1 MRFLYIP
8 AIMVGILCG
17 QDEADSVEVHPCDS
31 PLIQQTK
38 GSDKQPLKLRQML
51 PYTIAVIKCR
61 LSKRGRN
68 AAKIMDV
75 RNKNMAYR
83 DAQKFKSFSSTCAYC
98 ATVMVVVFYL
108 SSLF

>member
-1 MRFLYIP
+1 MI
-8 AIMVGILCG
+8 GILCG

-38 GSDKQPLKLRQML
+38 GADRRPLKLRQML
-51 PYTIAVIKCR
+51 PYTIDVIKCR
-61 LSKRGRN
+61 LSKRGKN
-68 AAKIMDV
+68 AAKIRDV

-83 DAQKFKSFSSTCAYC
+83 DAQQFKSFSSTCAYC

-108 SSLF
+108 SSIF

>member
-1 MRFLYIP
+1 
-8 AIMVGILCG
+8 MVGILCG

-38 GSDKQPLKLRQML
+38 GADKRPLKIRQML
-51 PYTIAVIKCR
+51 PYTIDVIKCR
-61 LSKRGRN
+61 LSKRGKN
-68 AAKIMDV
+68 AAKIRDV

-83 DAQKFKSFSSTCAYC
+83 DAQQFKSFSSTCAYC

-108 SSLF
+108 SSIF

>member
-8 AIMVGILCG
+8 VIMVGILCG

-31 PLIQQTK
+31 PYIQQTK
-38 GSDKQPLKLRQML
+38 GADKRPLKLRQML
-51 PYTIAVIKCR
+51 PYTIDVIKCR
-61 LSKRGRN
+61 LSKRGKN
-68 AAKIMDV
+68 VAKIRDV

-83 DAQKFKSFSSTCAYC
+83 DAQQFKSLSSTCAYC

-108 SSLF
+108 SSIF

>member
-8 AIMVGILCG
+8 VIMVGILCG

-31 PLIQQTK
+31 PYIQQTK
-38 GSDKQPLKLRQML
+38 GADKRPLKLRQML
-51 PYTIAVIKCR
+51 PYTIDVIKCR
-61 LSKRGRN
+61 FSKRGKN
-68 AAKIMDV
+68 AAKIRDV

-83 DAQKFKSFSSTCAYC
+83 DAQQFKSFSSTCAYC

-108 SSLF
+108 SSIF

>member
-31 PLIQQTK
+31 PYIQQTK
-38 GSDKQPLKLRQML
+38 GADKRPLKLRQML
-51 PYTIAVIKCR
+51 PYTIDVIKCR
-61 LSKRGRN
+61 LSKRGKN
-68 AAKIMDV
+68 VAKIRDV

-83 DAQKFKSFSSTCAYC
+83 DAQQFKSFSSTCAYC

-108 SSLF
+108 SSIF

>member
-1 MRFLYIP
+1 MI
-8 AIMVGILCG
+8 GILCG

-38 GSDKQPLKLRQML
+38 GADRRPLKLRQML
-51 PYTIAVIKCR
+51 PYTIDVIKCR
-61 LSKRGRN
+61 LSKRGKN
-68 AAKIMDV
+68 VAKIRDV

-83 DAQKFKSFSSTCAYC
+83 DAQQFKSFSSTCAYC

-108 SSLF
+108 SSIF

>member
-1 MRFLYIP
+1 MCIP

-38 GSDKQPLKLRQML
+38 GADRRPLKLRQML
-51 PYTIAVIKCR
+51 PYTIDVIKCR
-61 LSKRGRN
+61 LSKRGKN
-68 AAKIMDV
+68 VAKIRDV

-83 DAQKFKSFSSTCAYC
+83 DAQQFKSFSSTCAYC

-108 SSLF
+108 SSIF

>member
-8 AIMVGILCG
+8 AIMVGILCV

-51 PYTIAVIKCR
+51 PYTIDVIKCR

>member
-8 AIMVGILCG
+8 VIIVGILCG

-31 PLIQQTK
+31 PYIQQTK
-38 GSDKQPLKLRQML
+38 GADKRPLKLRQML
-51 PYTIAVIKCR
+51 PYTIDVIKCR
-61 LSKRGRN
+61 LSKRGKN
-68 AAKIMDV
+68 VAKIRDV

-83 DAQKFKSFSSTCAYC
+83 DAQQFKSFSSTCAYC

-108 SSLF
+108 SSIF

>member
-1 MRFLYIP
+1 MRFLYIT

-51 PYTIAVIKCR
+51 PYTIDLIKCR

-68 AAKIMDV
+68 AAKIMNV

>member
-1 MRFLYIP
+1 
-8 AIMVGILCG
+8 MVGILCG

-38 GSDKQPLKLRQML
+38 GADRRPLKLRQML
-51 PYTIAVIKCR
+51 PYTIDVIKCR
-61 LSKRGRN
+61 LSKRGKN
-68 AAKIMDV
+68 VAKIRDV

-83 DAQKFKSFSSTCAYC
+83 DAQQFKSFSSTCAYC

-108 SSLF
+108 SSIF

>member
-8 AIMVGILCG
+8 VIMVGILCG

-51 PYTIAVIKCR
+51 PYTIDVIKCR

-83 DAQKFKSFSSTCAYC
+83 DEQKFKSFSSTCAYC

>member
-17 QDEADSVEVHPCDS
+17 QDEADSVEVHPCDA

-51 PYTIAVIKCR
+51 PYTIDVIKCR

>member
-1 MRFLYIP
+1 
-8 AIMVGILCG
+8 MVGILCG

-38 GSDKQPLKLRQML
+38 GADKRPLKLRQIL
-51 PYTIAVIKCR
+51 PYTIDVIKCR

>member
-1 MRFLYIP
+1 
-8 AIMVGILCG
+8 MVGILCG

-38 GSDKQPLKLRQML
+38 GADRRPLKLRQML
-51 PYTIAVIKCR
+51 PYTIDVIKCR
-61 LSKRGRN
+61 LSKRGKN
-68 AAKIMDV
+68 AAKIRDV

-83 DAQKFKSFSSTCAYC
+83 DAQQFKSFSSTCAYC

-108 SSLF
+108 SSIF

>member
-31 PLIQQTK
+31 PLIQQIK
-38 GSDKQPLKLRQML
+38 ESDKRSLKLRQML
-51 PYTIAVIKCR
+51 PYTIDVIKCR
-61 LSKRGRN
+61 LSKRGKN
-68 AAKIMDV
+68 AAKIRDV

-83 DAQKFKSFSSTCAYC
+83 DAQKFNSFSSTCAYC

>member
-8 AIMVGILCG
+8 VIMVGILFG

-31 PLIQQTK
+31 PYIQQTK
-38 GSDKQPLKLRQML
+38 GADKRPLKLRQML
-51 PYTIAVIKCR
+51 PYTIDVIKCR
-61 LSKRGRN
+61 LSKRGKN
-68 AAKIMDV
+68 VAKIRDV

-83 DAQKFKSFSSTCAYC
+83 DAQQFKSFSSTCAYC

-108 SSLF
+108 SSIF

>member
-1 MRFLYIP
+1 MRFLCIP
-8 AIMVGILCG
+8 AIMVGILCA

-38 GSDKQPLKLRQML
+38 GADKRPLKLRQML
-51 PYTIAVIKCR
+51 PYTIDVIKCR
-61 LSKRGRN
+61 LSKRGKN
-68 AAKIMDV
+68 AANIRDV

-83 DAQKFKSFSSTCAYC
+83 DAQQFKSFSSTCAYC

-108 SSLF
+108 SSIF

>member
-1 MRFLYIP
+1 LCIP

-38 GSDKQPLKLRQML
+38 GADKRPLKLRQML
-51 PYTIAVIKCR
+51 PYTIDVIKCR
-61 LSKRGRN
+61 LSKRGKN
-68 AAKIMDV
+68 VAKIRDV

-83 DAQKFKSFSSTCAYC
+83 DAQQFKSFSSTCAYC

-108 SSLF
+108 SSIF

>member
-1 MRFLYIP
+1 MWFLCIP
-8 AIMVGILCG
+8 VIMVGILCG

-38 GSDKQPLKLRQML
+38 GADKRPLKLRQML
-51 PYTIAVIKCR
+51 PYTIDVIKCR
-61 LSKRGRN
+61 LSKRGKN
-68 AAKIMDV
+68 AAKIRDV

-83 DAQKFKSFSSTCAYC
+83 DAQQFKSFSSSCAYC

-108 SSLF
+108 SSIF

>member
-8 AIMVGILCG
+8 VIMVGILCG

-51 PYTIAVIKCR
+51 PYTIDVIKCR

>member
-1 MRFLYIP
+1 MI
-8 AIMVGILCG
+8 GILCG

-31 PLIQQTK
+31 PLIRQIK
-38 GSDKQPLKLRQML
+38 GDDKRPLKLRQML
-51 PYTIAVIKCR
+51 PYTIDVIKCR
-61 LSKRGRN
+61 LSKRGKN

-83 DAQKFKSFSSTCAYC
+83 DAQQFKSFSSTCAYC

-108 SSLF
+108 SSIF

>member
-1 MRFLYIP
+1 
-8 AIMVGILCG
+8 MVGILCG

-38 GSDKQPLKLRQML
+38 GADKRPLKLRQML
-51 PYTIAVIKCR
+51 PYTIDVIKCR
-61 LSKRGRN
+61 LSKRGKN
-68 AAKIMDV
+68 VAKIRDV

-83 DAQKFKSFSSTCAYC
+83 DAQQFKSFSSTCAYC

-108 SSLF
+108 SSIF